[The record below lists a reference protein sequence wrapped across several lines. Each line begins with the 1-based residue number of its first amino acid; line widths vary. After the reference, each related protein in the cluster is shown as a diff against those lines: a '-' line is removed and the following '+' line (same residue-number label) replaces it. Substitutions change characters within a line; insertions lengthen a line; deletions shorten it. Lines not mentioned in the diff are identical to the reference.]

1 MAKTILLYGR
11 TNAGKTAQVGQL
23 CEHVYKTTGKKTRL
37 ATADRGGTETIRPYI
52 DLGLIET
59 VPLND
64 TDPWIWADRVAKGYI
79 KRDGKW
85 VLDAKANA
93 NIGLYAFESLRSLA
107 EILMADLAKKAAQGI
122 NIGGGA
128 NVSFQVAGDGET
140 LKVAG
145 NNQSQFGI
153 VQGRVTDTVWESQKL
168 DAPYILWTSSVSK
181 DDDINAGGKVIGP
194 DVIGKA
200 LTTEVPRWFDL
211 TFRLDV
217 LPASQGRGER
227 HLLYLGTHADV
238 NAGNAA
244 GLGNIRLPLD
254 APAPTKLVIEPA
266 SIVEALAILEKGAGS
281 AADTIAKRI
290 GLTKGA

>member
-11 TNAGKTAQVGQL
+11 TNAGKTAQIGQL

-128 NVSFQVAGDGET
+128 NVSFNVAGDGET

>member
-11 TNAGKTAQVGQL
+11 TNAGKTAQIGQL